1 MKRLLILLSIVFLV
15 SCGKGKSE
23 EKESFQ
29 QVLKY
34 VAASDPRHMDPGLNS
49 EAVAGS
55 LINNLFEGLLRERKG
70 VLSPGIARDYEV
82 SEDKKVYT
90 FYLRDSKWSDGTS
103 LTSKDFKY
111 SWLRAMAPE
120 TASTYAMLFFQI
132 EGAQAYYEGK
142 GKQEDVGI
150 ETPDDKTLIVRLAAP
165 TPYFLNLTTFYTFMP
180 VKKEVVERLPDTW
193 TSKPETYISNGP
205 FRLSKYDIGSKFLL
219 EKNPEYWNAEEVKL
233 SMIEVPIIT
242 DESTSLTAF
251 ETGEVDIISNIPTQE
266 IVRLSTESQDFYVK
280 PGVGTYFYVFNN
292 KKAPTDNIYVKK
304 ALNYAINRRAIV
316 DNITRGGETP
326 ATTYVP
332 STDAIKNSKGEL
344 FAKGV
349 DYGIP
354 VEGDPQKAR
363 ALLAEAGYPN
373 GEGFPTLELLYNTSE
388 THKAIAE
395 AVQAMWK
402 DVLNIDVEL
411 INQEWGVFLNT
422 RGKGQYNGVA
432 RFGWSI
438 DYPDAMSMLEV
449 FESLSGNNS
458 AQWVRDEYNDLLTR
472 AKYEEDGEKRD
483 ELLYNAE
490 EMLFEEQVLIPLYY
504 YTNKFM
510 VKSKV
515 KSWERTSLGNWYF
528 GGTYT
533 E

>member
-15 SCGKGKSE
+15 ACGRGK
-23 EKESFQ
+23 EKEAPQ

-55 LINNLFEGLLRERKG
+55 LINNLFEGLLREREG
-70 VLSPGIARDYEV
+70 VLSPGIAREYEV

-90 FYLRDSKWSDGTS
+90 FHLRGSKWSDGTP
-103 LTSKDFKY
+103 LTSGDFKY

-142 GKQEDVGI
+142 GEREDVGI

-180 VKKEVVERLPDTW
+180 VKEEVVEKLPDTW
-193 TSKPETYISNGP
+193 TSEAETYISNGP
-205 FRLSKYDIGSKFLL
+205 FKLAQYDIGSKFVL
-219 EKNPEYWNAEEVKL
+219 EKNQEYWNAEEIKL
-233 SMIEVPIIT
+233 DMIEVPIIT

-266 IVRLSTESQDFYVK
+266 IIRLSTESQDFHVK

-292 KKAPTDNIYVKK
+292 NKTPTDNIDVKR
-304 ALNYAINRRAIV
+304 ALSYAINRKAIV

-332 STDAIKNSKGEL
+332 RTGAIKNSKGEL

-354 VEGDPQKAR
+354 VEGDPERAR
-363 ALLAEAGYPN
+363 ELLARGGYPN
-373 GEGFPTLELLYNTSE
+373 GEGFPKLELLYNTSE

-411 INQEWGVFLNT
+411 VNQEWGVFLNT

-458 AQWVRDEYNDLLTR
+458 AQWVRGEYNDLLTK
-472 AKYEEDGEKRD
+472 AKYEENGEKRD
-483 ELLYNAE
+483 ALLYRAE
-490 EMLFEEQVLIPLYY
+490 KMLFEEQVLIPLYY

-528 GGTYT
+528 GETYT

>member
-1 MKRLLILLSIVFLV
+1 MKRLLIILSIVFFV
-15 SCGKGKSE
+15 SCGEDKGNDEATS
-23 EKESFQ
+23 Q

-55 LINNLFEGLLRERKG
+55 LINNLFEGLMREREEE
-70 VLSPGIARDYEV
+70 LSPGIAKGYTV

-90 FYLRDSKWSDGTS
+90 FHLRDSKWSDGTP

-132 EGAQAYYEGK
+132 EGAQAYYKGEGSS
-142 GKQEDVGI
+142 EDVGI
-150 ETPDDKTLIVRLAAP
+150 ETPDENTLIVTLATP

-180 VKKEVVERLPDTW
+180 VKKEILEKYPDTW
-193 TSKPETYISNGP
+193 TGKAETYVSNGP
-205 FRLSKYDIGSKFLL
+205 FRLAKYDIGSKFVL
-219 EKNPEYWNAEEVKL
+219 EKNPDYWNVEDVRL
-233 SMIEVPIIT
+233 DMVEVPIIT

-251 ETGEVDIISNIPTQE
+251 ENGGVDIISNIPTQE
-266 IVRLSTESQDFYVK
+266 IIRLSTESDDFYVE

-292 KKAPTDNIYVKK
+292 KKSPTDNIDVKR
-304 ALNYAINRRAIV
+304 ALNYAINRKAIV
-316 DNITRGGETP
+316 DNITRGGELP

-332 STDAIKNSKGEL
+332 STGAIRNSQGEI
-344 FAKGV
+344 FSQGV

-354 VEGDPQKAR
+354 AGGNPEKAR
-363 ALLAEAGYPN
+363 ELLAIAGYPN
-373 GEGFPTLELLYNTSE
+373 GEGFPKLELLYNTSE

-402 DVLNIDVEL
+402 SVLNIDVEL
-411 INQEWGVFLNT
+411 VNQEWGVFLNT
-422 RGKGQYNGVA
+422 RGKGEYKGVA

-449 FESLSGNNS
+449 FESISGNNS
-458 AQWVRDEYNDLLTR
+458 AQWVNSEYNDLLTK
-472 AKYEEDGEKRD
+472 AKFEEDGKERD
-483 ELLYNAE
+483 ALLYGAE
-490 EMLFEEQVLIPLYY
+490 AMLFEDQVLIPLYY

-510 VKSKV
+510 VKSKI